1 MCGPTARCSPDAFVP
16 SQVKTNPFDEINAP
30 CETDWFL
37 RGLLGDEYRP
47 GVCLPTCIPEVGD
60 SLLGQG
66 SCNGENFVC
75 APCLTPLDGKPSGA
89 CTKP

>member
-1 MCGPTARCSPDAFVP
+1 VP